1 MVRASMRHPV
11 AYAHNL
17 TMDTLVCTPDIGVA
31 MPPEGMPYPLLR
43 ERAEAACGTLD
54 LLLGAGLDPQL
65 LIPKPD
71 DADVAQEIV
80 EQFAADEAKASQSMT
95 TEKFSNLTP
104 ASMLLVQNELNEFS
118 HAVVQKAVQIRHLV
132 TNRLILESAN
142 PDPRIRIRALELLG
156 KISDVGLFTER
167 SEVVITARSTDELKQ
182 TLREK
187 FNKLREKISAENV
200 VDVTPVEK
208 PTSINLDEE
217 LGLPAPETEPE
228 TLEVAENVQKTDEDG
243 QK

>member
-1 MVRASMRHPV
+1 
-11 AYAHNL
+11 
-17 TMDTLVCTPDIGVA
+17 
-31 MPPEGMPYPLLR
+31 
-43 ERAEAACGTLD
+43 
-54 LLLGAGLDPQL
+54 
-65 LIPKPD
+65 
-71 DADVAQEIV
+71 
-80 EQFAADEAKASQSMT
+80 
-95 TEKFSNLTP
+95 
-104 ASMLLVQNELNEFS
+104 MLLVQNELNEFS

-187 FNKLREKISAENV
+187 FNKLREKISADNI
-200 VDVTPVEK
+200 VDVTPVDR

-217 LGLPAPETEPE
+217 LGIPAPENTPE
-228 TLEVAENVQKTDEDG
+228 SSENAVSEQKVDEDA